1 MQDTR
6 QLALF
11 PLMKSHICLSTLI
24 PSNFYKAF
32 QEYYEYAPTERFDLF
47 LFFVFILFILFTYY
61 ILYVNIIIFHV
72 IATIFSCK
80 TFYTHILL

>member
-11 PLMKSHICLSTLI
+11 PLMKSHICLSRLI
-24 PSNFYKAF
+24 QVIFIK
-32 QEYYEYAPTERFDLF
+32 LF
-47 LFFVFILFILFTYY
+47 KNIMNMLRRKGLIYFCFFIFILIILFTYY
-61 ILYVNIIIFHV
+61 ILYVNIIIIHV